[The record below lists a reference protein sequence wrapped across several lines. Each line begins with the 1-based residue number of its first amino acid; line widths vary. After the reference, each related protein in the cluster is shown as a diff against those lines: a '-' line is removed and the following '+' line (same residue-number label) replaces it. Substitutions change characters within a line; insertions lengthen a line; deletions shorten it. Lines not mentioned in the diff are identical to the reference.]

1 MVGEAIL
8 PGLARLYGSDQ
19 RMAILL
25 PVLAGMPV
33 LGLVTT
39 AHHPALETRPEM
51 HPGVPDGYTS
61 IANRR
66 RGLDDFG
73 QLGEVITRGRC
84 HRKSPGLVSNPC
96 GAL

>member
-8 PGLARLYGSDQ
+8 PGLARLDGSDQ

-51 HPGVPDGYTS
+51 HPSVSGGDTS
-61 IANRR
+61 IANGRL
-66 RGLDDFG
+66 GIDDRC
-73 QLGEVITRGRC
+73 QLSEMITRGRC
-84 HRKSPGLVSNPC
+84 HPTSPGLVSNPY